1 MRRAQE
7 AIDQGFILAVQ
18 DCDDLLLVGKVVI
31 EVTGRDLHMR
41 GDMVGADAALTLLVK
56 QLQAV
61 LHDALAGFQ
70 TRGHDCFQA

>member
-1 MRRAQE
+1 M
-7 AIDQGFILAVQ
+7 
-18 DCDDLLLVGKVVI
+18 VI

-70 TRGHDCFQA
+70 TRGHDCFQGMSLNL